1 MGQTRE
7 RSVEALRSSGRQ
19 VSSRRRIR
27 ITIASDSP
35 VVRTG
40 LRAMLAAERD
50 ITIVGEAAT
59 VGHAR
64 RLIVARRPD
73 VLLVALLT
81 HVAGGPG
88 DGRPALP
95 RRSDVPA
102 ILITRAPAAV
112 ELWPRSVADWRAQV
126 GLTVSRAE
134 ITEAIRRAARRDRVV
149 GRPGLEQ
156 SRRPVA
162 VLSVPELAVLRLLSD
177 GRTNREIA
185 HRLRYSIGTVK
196 DYVQRILEKL
206 EASNRTE
213 AAVKAVREGVLS

>member
-1 MGQTRE
+1 
-7 RSVEALRSSGRQ
+7 
-19 VSSRRRIR
+19 
-27 ITIASDSP
+27 
-35 VVRTG
+35 
-40 LRAMLAAERD
+40 
-50 ITIVGEAAT
+50 
-59 VGHAR
+59 
-64 RLIVARRPD
+64 
-73 VLLVALLT
+73 
-81 HVAGGPG
+81 
-88 DGRPALP
+88 
-95 RRSDVPA
+95 
-102 ILITRAPAAV
+102 
-112 ELWPRSVADWRAQV
+112 
-126 GLTVSRAE
+126 
-134 ITEAIRRAARRDRVV
+134 V